1 MAVPRTSSSGDSD
14 RQGTRPDAKKS
25 CEQDSD
31 ERTKGEISEN
41 IEISEI
47 SEISE
52 NIEIP
57 LDVDANSVGL
67 RLDRFIHSRI
77 VRLSRT
83 RIQGIIAA
91 GKVRA
96 AATGEILRRPAQRM
110 RTGQRLIIDRP
121 APVEPAVTMDY
132 SVLYEDDHLLVL
144 NKPAGLPVHPSAS
157 YHRHTLTYLLRTR
170 LGAGHGWELAH
181 RLDRETSG
189 VLLLGRRGRGA
200 SGSILKRAFFE
211 RTVDKRYWAIAR
223 GTLREERTIDIA
235 LGPAAGSKIRVKMG
249 ARDLVDGGQPAR
261 TKIRPIAMGCFREQP
276 VTLIEA
282 APETGRQHQIR
293 VHLALIGHPLVGD
306 KLYGL
311 DEEHFIAV
319 ADGQRTLDQLGDMLG
334 IRRHA
339 LHAISLSFDHP
350 RSGHRM
356 TLRAPWPVE
365 LAAIAGPLK
374 ST

>member
-14 RQGTRPDAKKS
+14 RQALSPDAQKS
-25 CEQDSD
+25 CEQNSCKL
-31 ERTKGEISEN
+31 TKGELAGEPEDQGI
-41 IEISEI
+41 
-47 SEISE
+47 
-52 NIEIP
+52 IEIP
-57 LDVDANSVGL
+57 LDVDANGMGL
-67 RLDRFIHSRI
+67 RLDRFIRSRI
-77 VRLSRT
+77 MRLSRT

-110 RTGQRLIIDRP
+110 RTGQRLIIERA
-121 APVEPAVTMDY
+121 APIEPAVTMSY
-132 SVLYEDDHLLVL
+132 SVLYEDAHLLVL
-144 NKPAGLPVHPSAS
+144 NKPAGLPVHPTAR
-157 YHRHTLTYLLRTR
+157 YYRHTLTYLLRTR

-200 SGSILKRAFFE
+200 SGSILKRAFSE
-211 RTVDKRYWAIAR
+211 RTIDKRYWAIAR
-223 GTLREERTIDIA
+223 GTLREERTIDIP
-235 LGPAAGSKIRVKMG
+235 LGPAADSKIRIKMG
-249 ARDLVDGGQPAR
+249 ARDLADGGQPAR
-261 TKIRPIAMGCFREQP
+261 TQIRPIAQGCFRERP

-339 LHAISLSFDHP
+339 LHALSLSFDHP
-350 RSGHRM
+350 QSGLRM
-356 TLRAPWPVE
+356 TLRAPWPAE
-365 LAAIAGPLK
+365 LAAIASP
-374 ST
+374 SQET